1 MNADPPTTRKLKRRR
16 KAPASAPAR
25 GSAGLPRNLFRYV
38 LETSAAHQLVLLV
51 LTVVVFLIE
60 LVPLELQRRIVND
73 LVKQRDY
80 RLVITLCIV
89 YATVA
94 LVHGSAKLV
103 LNVYRGWVGER
114 ATRDLR
120 RRIRA
125 LVEDRPP
132 ISTAS
137 TMQGTEVAMIV
148 AEVEPIGGFVGG
160 SVSEPALQ
168 GGVLLS
174 VLAYMIHLEPWV
186 AFATLVIFMPQIVV
200 VALMQSAINRRTA
213 TRIGILR
220 QLGTSIISA
229 PDRDGMQRR
238 ADNRRIDRVFDLNMG
253 VFRLKFTMN
262 FLMNICNHLQIVT
275 ILLIAGWYVLTDQL
289 EIGAVV
295 AFISAVGRL
304 NDPWGDLVNYFR
316 DLSSNQVKFAML
328 IAVMDQLAQDDPLQ
342 VAGE

>member
-1 MNADPPTTRKLKRRR
+1 MNGDLRKTRKLKRRR
-16 KAPASAPAR
+16 KAPASEPTR

-38 LETSAAHQLVLLV
+38 LETSAVHQLVLLA
-51 LTVVVFLIE
+51 LTVAVFLIE
-60 LVPLELQRRIVND
+60 LIPLELQRRIVND
-73 LVKQRDY
+73 LVKHRDY
-80 RLVITLCIV
+80 RLAVTLCII
-89 YATVA
+89 YASVVV
-94 LVHGSAKLV
+94 VHGGAKLI

-120 RRIRA
+120 KRIRA
-125 LVEDRPP
+125 LVEDRPA
-132 ISTAS
+132 ISS
-137 TMQGTEVAMIV
+137 VSELQGTEVAMIV

-186 AFATLVIFMPQIVV
+186 AFATLVIFMPQVVV

-220 QLGTSIISA
+220 QLGASVISA
-229 PDRDGMQRR
+229 ADRDGTQGR

-262 FLMNICNHLQIVT
+262 FLMNICNHLQIVAV
-275 ILLIAGWYVLTDQL
+275 LLVAGWYVLTDQL
-289 EIGAVV
+289 EVGAVV
-295 AFISAVGRL
+295 AFISAIGRL

-316 DLSSNQVKFAML
+316 ELSSSQVKFEML
-328 IAVMDQLAQDDPLQ
+328 ITVMDQLAKEDPLQ
-342 VAGE
+342 VAG